1 MSLVPFLPQALFFLV
16 HSENIV
22 QSSVDKSNPAC
33 TGKPL
38 TERGLFIYHL
48 EMSFKRAY
56 FHHSGWWNHESHSGT
71 KTKAEKQTQTKKCVP
86 CLFPQQ
92 RKFFLRPDLLPPNKT
107 NGSKGLQPELPQED
121 VHLTVKS
128 TIVHLEVSIIKN
140 YLKPRKA

>member
-107 NGSKGLQPELPQED
+107 NGRCAPHCKIHHCAFGSFHYKKLFKTKEGLGSQ
-121 VHLTVKS
+121 S
-128 TIVHLEVSIIKN
+128 
-140 YLKPRKA
+140 